1 MSEQPSFVER
11 AFKSKGI
18 FWIVLIAGL
27 VADLASK
34 AWADANVRPTDPDV
48 TPIIDGFI
56 GWKWAMNEGAAFSIM
71 HGRPVLLALIAA
83 AVLGALFLYMYKAE
97 PKRRWFLIAL
107 GLVASGAVGN
117 LHDRILLGYVR
128 DFMFFIFDLP
138 FHGWGVKFWVIDF
151 EIPVKY
157 PVFNV
162 ADMAIIAGVL
172 LLVLMSLKKQPPKEQ
187 AATTEASEPEP
198 EAQSEPQPEPQEAAH
213 GA

>member
-1 MSEQPSFVER
+1 MSQPSFVES

-18 FWIVLIAGL
+18 FWIVLIGAL

-34 AWADANVRPTDPDV
+34 AWADAYVRPTDPKV

-56 GWKWAMNEGAAFSIM
+56 GWKWAENEGAAFSIM

-83 AVLGALFLYMYKAE
+83 AVLGALFFYMYKA
-97 PKRRWFLIAL
+97 PAKRRWFLIAL

-117 LHDRILLGYVR
+117 LYDRLLLGYVR

-138 FHGWGVKFWVIDF
+138 FHGTKILRF
-151 EIPVKY
+151 EIPLKY

-172 LLVLMSLKKQPPKEQ
+172 LLMLLSFKKEPKEEET
-187 AATTEASEPEP
+187 AETGKPEEPKAEP
-198 EAQSEPQPEPQEAAH
+198 KPEPQPEPQEAAH

>member
-1 MSEQPSFVER
+1 MSEPQSFAER

-18 FWIVLIAGL
+18 FWIILVGGL

-34 AWADANVRPTDPDV
+34 AWADAVVRPTDPNV

-56 GWKWAMNEGAAFSIM
+56 GWKWATNEGAAFSIL
-71 HGRPVLLALIAA
+71 HGRPVLLAVIAA

-97 PKRRWFLIAL
+97 PKRRWYLIAL
-107 GLVASGAVGN
+107 GLVASGAIGN
-117 LHDRILLGYVR
+117 LYDRILLGHVR

-138 FHGWGVKFWVIDF
+138 YHGTSILGF
-151 EIPVKY
+151 EIPRKY

-172 LLVLMSLKKQPPKEQ
+172 LLILISFKSDKKKE
-187 AATTEASEPEP
+187 AVEETAEKKEEKAEEKPE
-198 EAQSEPQPEPQEAAH
+198 PEPQEVAH